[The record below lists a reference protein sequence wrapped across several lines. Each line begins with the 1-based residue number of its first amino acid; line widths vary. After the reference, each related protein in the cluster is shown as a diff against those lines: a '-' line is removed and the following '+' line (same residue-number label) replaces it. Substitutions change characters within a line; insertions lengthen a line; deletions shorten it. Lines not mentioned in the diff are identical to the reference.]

1 MKQILSRWLLPVVL
15 VFGLVGTAAAHGDS
29 SDDGFTKTFTK
40 TFTKFFLDDAGQTF
54 GKMFD
59 FKIGGVSMDDAGQ
72 TFGKMCDFKIG
83 GVSNLI
89 TLKVA
94 SFDLSNLAI
103 SIFDKKSDLSV
114 YQTTFADKLNETFA
128 LSPGKYSLFFTGTVS
143 SNLAG
148 YAGAMSAA
156 PVPEPAEWMMILA
169 GVAMMGVVVSRR
181 RNNG

>member
-1 MKQILSRWLLPVVL
+1 MKQILSRWFLPVVL

-59 FKIGGVSMDDAGQ
+59 FKIGGVS
-72 TFGKMCDFKIG
+72 
-83 GVSNLI
+83 NLI

-128 LSPGKYSLFFTGTVS
+128 LSPGRYSLSFTGTVS

-148 YAGAMSAA
+148 YAGAMTAA

>member
-1 MKQILSRWLLPVVL
+1 MKQIVSRWLLPMVL
-15 VFGLVGTAAAHGDS
+15 AFGLAGTAAANE
-29 SDDGFTKTFTK
+29 TKTFSN
-40 TFTKFFLDDAGQTF
+40 FFLDDAGQSF
-54 GKMFD
+54 GKLFD
-59 FKIGGVSMDDAGQ
+59 FKIE
-72 TFGKMCDFKIG
+72 

-114 YQTTFADKLNETFA
+114 YQTSFNDKLSDTFA
-128 LSPGKYSLFFTGTVS
+128 LNPGKYSFSFTGTVS

-148 YAGAMSAA
+148 YAGALSAA

-181 RNNG
+181 RTNG